1 MQLFSKKLLNSHLFG
16 FMVDLPLVWT
26 YDLLT
31 KPAWGFQALNYICSM
46 QVDTKLV
53 SHLAHLSRLNIA
65 PEHMDKIVSDMQD
78 LVGFVEQLNAL
89 DTTGTAPLMHMG
101 DAYNV
106 LRADEI
112 NGSISREQALK
123 NAPDSDGVFFKV
135 PKVIRK

>member
-1 MQLFSKKLLNSHLFG
+1 MQLFSKKTFKGAFLG
-16 FMVDLPLVWT
+16 TKWYLPLVWT
-26 YDLLT
+26 FDLLT
-31 KPAWGFQALNYICSM
+31 KPAWGFQAFNYICSM

-65 PEHMDKIVSDMQD
+65 SENMDKIVADMQD
-78 LVGFVEQLNAL
+78 LVGFVEKLNEL

-101 DAYNV
+101 TAYNV
-106 LRADEI
+106 LRTDEV
-112 NGSISREQALK
+112 NGSVSRDQALK